1 MSAATWG
8 NLARAITRAGMGA
21 NPRRVMIFHPDD
33 TELVEA
39 TRREVA
45 NGAHMFPT
53 PSEMVEP
60 GHAMLVNS
68 EPTAY
73 APALVIVEPDPCDT
87 EGMWGRCRLPRGH
100 GGEPKTC
107 DCPPMPPPFED

>member
-1 MSAATWG
+1 VSAPTWG
-8 NLARAITRAGMGA
+8 NLARAITRAGMFA
-21 NPRRVMIFHPDD
+21 NSRRVLIFHPDD

-45 NGAHMFPT
+45 NSSRMFPT
-53 PSEMVEP
+53 ASEMVEP
-60 GHAMLVNS
+60 GHVMLVNS

-73 APALVIVEPDPCDT
+73 APVLVIVEPDGCGT
-87 EGMWGRCRLPRGH
+87 EGMWGSCRLPRGH

-107 DCPPMPPPFED
+107 DCPPMPHPFED